1 MNATRWWFANNRMVK
16 KILSFIGYL
25 LLVATLGF
33 AIRYFFLGPYT
44 QTGQGL
50 SSQAF
55 FSAHFADEKNVQQ
68 PMQSYQGKILVVNF
82 WASWCPPCREEMPEL
97 SALHQQYQSK
107 NVQVLGLAI
116 DDTETIQAFQKENP
130 VSYPL
135 FSAEI
140 QGMELASSLGN
151 RQGGLPYTVIIDA
164 NGGIIK
170 TYLGKISKPLL
181 EKTLSELLSKNSL

>member
-1 MNATRWWFANNRMVK
+1 MPK

-44 QTGQGL
+44 QEGRGL
-50 SSQAF
+50 SSQPF
-55 FSAHFADEKNVQQ
+55 FSARFADEKNVLQ
-68 PMQSYQGKILVVNF
+68 PMQAYQGKILVVNF
-82 WASWCPPCREEMPEL
+82 WATWCPPCREEMPEL
-97 SALHQQYQSK
+97 SALQQQYQSK

-116 DDTETIQAFQKENP
+116 DDTETILAFRKENP

-140 QGMELASSLGN
+140 QGMELAGSLGN
-151 RQGGLPYTVIIDA
+151 HQGGLPYTLIIDA
-164 NGGIIK
+164 NGDIIK

>member
-1 MNATRWWFANNRMVK
+1 MAK

-44 QTGQGL
+44 QEGQGL

-55 FSAHFADEKNVQQ
+55 FGASFANEKNVQQ
-68 PMQSYQGKILVVNF
+68 STQAYHGKILVVNF
-82 WASWCPPCREEMPEL
+82 WATWCPPCREEMPEL

-116 DDTETIQAFQKENP
+116 DDVETIQAFQKENP

-135 FSAEI
+135 FSAET
-140 QGMELASSLGN
+140 QGMELANSLGN
-151 RQGGLPYTVIIDA
+151 RQGGLPYTVIIDT
-164 NGGIIK
+164 NGDVIK

-181 EKTLSELLSKNSL
+181 EKTLSELLPKNSL